1 MTKLP
6 VNIVKELII
15 KASNDMGVNPCVM
28 LAFASIETGGTFNNL
43 ASNGSYQGVFQLSN
57 GYGGVKG
64 DDRYDPYK
72 ACIGAINGIKDLE
85 ETFKAKGLKYY
96 DYYAYL
102 RHQQGL
108 NGLLGII
115 AHKEDKIA
123 NFSRKK
129 ALLNNLP
136 KKVAQT
142 AVYVKD
148 FINYWANRFQNE
160 MNKCEIKCQVS
171 GLNDVHTCQVV
182 YNGESFATN
191 SNVDYST
198 YNYTN
203 RNYYL

>member
-1 MTKLP
+1 MQKLP
-6 VNIVKELII
+6 VKQVKELII

-64 DDRYDPYK
+64 NDRYDPYK

-85 ETFKAKGLKYY
+85 ETFKKKGIKYY

-108 NGLLGII
+108 NGLLQII
-115 AHKEDKIA
+115 QHKNDKIE

-129 ALLNNLP
+129 ALYANLP
-136 KKVAQT
+136 RSVK
-142 AVYVKD
+142 AVYVSD
-148 FINYWANRFQNE
+148 FINYWENRFKKE
-160 MNKCEIKCQVS
+160 MEKCQIVCPVS
-171 GLNDVHTCQVV
+171 GLNDVNSCAVV
-182 YNGESFATN
+182 YNGENFKTDN
-191 SNVDYST
+191 LNYIPT
-198 YNYTN
+198 NYTN